1 MSSNKKNFIYYYRVS
16 IKEGLNTDMKT
27 SELMLERYDEE
38 VYKSCQYRH
47 QVIEIKKDFK
57 ENALICNI
65 CFKLLQNEDKINPQ
79 IHIIWTENQKYRV
92 FTNFHRSSV
101 DRIFRHENIKG
112 KYREISWE
120 TINFHLNSPT

>member
-16 IKEGLNTDMKT
+16 VKEGLNTDMKT
-27 SELMLERYDEE
+27 LELMLEKYDKE
-38 VYKSCQYRH
+38 VYQSCQYCH
-47 QVIEIKKDFK
+47 QVIEIKKGFK
-57 ENALICNI
+57 ENALIFNI
-65 CFKLLQNEDKINPQ
+65 CFKLLQNEDRIYPQ

-101 DRIFRHENIKG
+101 DRIFRYENIKG

-120 TINFHLNSPT
+120 TINFHLNSST